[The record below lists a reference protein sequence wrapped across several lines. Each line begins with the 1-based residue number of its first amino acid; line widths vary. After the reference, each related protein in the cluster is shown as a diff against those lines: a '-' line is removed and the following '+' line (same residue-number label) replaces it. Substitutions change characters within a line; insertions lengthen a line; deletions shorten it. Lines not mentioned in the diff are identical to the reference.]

1 VAKLLIASLVDP
13 ATHPGGAGTYTR
25 GLVAALR
32 RGKSGHKVELVGPL
46 HAPPGPWYRSRQALS
61 LARSCLS
68 ELPAKVLFTRQRELK
83 MRIRDAV
90 RHRHFDAVLIN
101 GSDMLWAVNELPP
114 RNADSPHRP

>member
-1 VAKLLIASLVDP
+1 MANLLIASLVNP

-25 GLVAALR
+25 GLVAALQ

-90 RHRHFDAVLIN
+90 RHHSFDAVLIN